1 LHPFDFMKAII
12 PVAGVGTRLRPL
24 TYTQPK
30 ALIPVAGKP
39 IIDFIIDQLVDAGIH
54 DIVFIVGYFGDK
66 IESYVKNKYKDLTT
80 HFVIQSAREGIGD
93 AIWRTKDIINN
104 NEEILIILGDTI
116 IDFDLKSVIK
126 SPHSTLGVKK
136 VDDPRS
142 FGVVELGE
150 NKEIISVVEKPKI
163 PKSNLALV
171 GVYKIKESID
181 LFEELDYIITN
192 NIRTRDEFQLTDGIM
207 RMIEK
212 GIVFDTF
219 DVGNWYDC
227 GKRDVLLETNA
238 TLLKKVGFASK
249 DLPNFENSIMVH
261 PVSIGENCKISNC
274 IIGPDVTIGDSTTID
289 SSIIRNSII
298 GSFTS
303 IQDALL
309 YDSVIGGD
317 ANINGTS
324 QSLNIGDN
332 TEIDFR

>member
-1 LHPFDFMKAII
+1 MHPFDFMKAII